1 MNAIRTGNY
10 VSLFQQKTLKKIDN
24 NTKIILNKI
33 HYPFGKLKVKLEMI
47 TLQTIDEIDQQSVYT
62 GIKSTGPSG
71 IGYNSHLYLRKN
83 EEIKDEWDYT
93 EFLTIDTKG

>member
-1 MNAIRTGNY
+1 MHAIREGNY

-24 NTKIILNKI
+24 NTKIIKNQI
-33 HYPFGKLKVKLEMI
+33 YSPFGISVKLELI
-47 TLQTIDEIDQQSVYT
+47 TLQTIDEIDNKSVYT
-62 GIKSTGPSG
+62 GIKNTGPSG

-83 EEIKDEWDYT
+83 NEEDEWDYT